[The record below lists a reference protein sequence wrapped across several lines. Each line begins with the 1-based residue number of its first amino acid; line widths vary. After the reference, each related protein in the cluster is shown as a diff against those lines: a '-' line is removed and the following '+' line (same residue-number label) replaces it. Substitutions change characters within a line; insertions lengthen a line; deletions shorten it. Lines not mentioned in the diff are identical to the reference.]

1 MMRGGNMIKNSP
13 VVYAIANQKGGV
25 GKTTLTANLGAC
37 LSRMGKR
44 VCLVDCDP
52 QANLTMI
59 LGYPQ
64 PIKIPVALPNLIL
77 DLMNSDLDLAKSELL
92 QNRDFILNSFNMDF
106 IPSNKNLTG
115 AENMLVSVMS
125 RENVL
130 KKIINYI
137 KDEYDYILIDTM
149 PSLNLITI
157 NALNAADSVIIPVQ
171 PHYLSAK
178 GLELLLSTIKS
189 VQDNLNPNLN
199 IAGILIT
206 MYDSRLILHKEMTD
220 IITETFDE
228 FNFFKTKI
236 PVSVRIP
243 EAQAK
248 STNIFD
254 YGPGEKISELY
265 EQLTKELIS
274 NGR

>member
-1 MMRGGNMIKNSP
+1 MTKNNP
-13 VVYAIANQKGGV
+13 TVYAIANQKGGV
-25 GKTTLTANLGAC
+25 GKTTLTANLGAS

-64 PIKIPVALPNLIL
+64 PIKIPVTLPNLIL
-77 DLMNSDLDLAKSELL
+77 DLVNSNLDPANSELL
-92 QNRDFILNSFNMDF
+92 QKREFILNSFNMDF

-125 RENVL
+125 RENIL

-137 KDEYDYILIDTM
+137 KDDYDYILIDTM

-157 NALNAADSVIIPVQ
+157 NALNAADSVIIPMQ
-171 PHYLSAK
+171 PQYLSAK

-189 VQDNLNPNLN
+189 VKDNLNPNLS
-199 IAGILIT
+199 IDGVLIT
-206 MYDSRLILHKEMTD
+206 MYDNRLILHKDMTD
-220 IITETFDE
+220 IITETFGDLKIFE
-228 FNFFKTKI
+228 TKI
-236 PVSVRIP
+236 PVSVRIA

-248 STNIFD
+248 SANIFD
-254 YGPGEKISELY
+254 YGPSEKISELY
-265 EQLTKELIS
+265 EQFTKELIY
-274 NGR
+274 NER

>member
-1 MMRGGNMIKNSP
+1 MKKNTP

-25 GKTTLTANLGAC
+25 NKTTLTLNLGMC
-37 LSRMGKR
+37 LTRMGYK

-59 LGYPQ
+59 LGNPQ
-64 PIKIPVALPNLIL
+64 PNKIPVALPNVIF
-77 DLMNSDLDLAKSELL
+77 DLVNSDLDPANSELL
-92 QNRDFILNSFNMDF
+92 QSREFILNSFDMDF

-115 AENMLVSVMS
+115 AENMLVGVMS

-130 KKIINYI
+130 KKIINFI
-137 KDEYDYILIDTM
+137 KNDYDYILVDTM

-189 VQDNLNPNLN
+189 IKDNLNPNLS

-206 MYDSRLILHKEMTD
+206 MYDNRLILHKEMID
-220 IITETFDE
+220 ILVETFDE
-228 FNFFKTKI
+228 LKIFKTKI
-236 PVSVRIP
+236 PVSVRIA

-248 STNIFD
+248 SISIFD
-254 YGPGEKISELY
+254 YGPSEKISELY
-265 EQLTKELIS
+265 KEFTKELLE
-274 NGR
+274 NE